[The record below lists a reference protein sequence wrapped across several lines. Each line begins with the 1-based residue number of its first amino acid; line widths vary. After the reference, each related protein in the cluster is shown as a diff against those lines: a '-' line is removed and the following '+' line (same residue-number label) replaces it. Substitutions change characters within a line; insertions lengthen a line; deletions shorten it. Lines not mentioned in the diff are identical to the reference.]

1 MITGKFQEFQLSLLW
16 YSAPDDDVQ
25 VGHRVS
31 RAPRVVTDNRVDD
44 GNRVYPGLNLP
55 D

>member
-1 MITGKFQEFQLSLLW
+1 MIAGKFQEFQLSLW

-31 RAPRVVTDNRVDD
+31 RAPRVVTDNHVDD
-44 GNRVYPGLNLP
+44 GNRVYSGLNLP